1 LLRISKLIT
10 KPNPGTKS
18 LPFGTS
24 IALGVS
30 CFVSLLG
37 VATTGVLLTSGL
49 DTVGDDCVL
58 VLSDE
63 TVVCGNGVGPIST
76 GAVIG
81 TST

>member
-1 LLRISKLIT
+1 MISKLIT

-63 TVVCGNGVGPIST
+63 TVVCGIEVGPIST